1 MRHSTIPFRPG
12 ATGTPSA
19 ICSRAVDF
27 RFTDEHNALRTT
39 VRDFADRTIAPRAE
53 ELDERGEFPVDI
65 VLEMG
70 KLGLFGI
77 PFPDRYGGGDGDFTG
92 LCIAIEE
99 LARVDSSM
107 AITLEAG
114 VGLGAMPIY
123 LFGTEEQK
131 QRWLV
136 PLARGEKIAGFG
148 LTEPDAGSD
157 SGATKTRARLEDG
170 QWVIDGTKAFITNA
184 GTEISQHVTITA
196 RTGDAEISNIIVP
209 VGTPGFTAGKHYR
222 KLGWH
227 ASDTRELVFSD
238 CRVPEENLLGV
249 RGEGFKNF
257 LIILDAGR
265 VAIGALGVGLAQGCL
280 EMSVA
285 YAKERKQFGRPIADN
300 QAIAFK
306 LADMEMKT
314 SLARLAVYRAAW
326 MHDQGI
332 PFKTEAS
339 VAKLYSSEIAND
351 IAREAIQIHGGY
363 GFMEEYPVARFFRD
377 AKVLEIGEGTSEVQR
392 ILIARALLGER

>member
-1 MRHSTIPFRPG
+1 ML
-12 ATGTPSA
+12 A
-19 ICSRAVDF
+19 RAMDF
-27 RFTDEHNALRTT
+27 TFTDEQQALRAT
-39 VRDFADRTIAPRAE
+39 VRDFAERVIAPRAE
-53 ELDERGEFPVDI
+53 EMDASGEFPTDI

-77 PFPDRYGGGDGDFTG
+77 PFPESYGGGDGDFTG

-99 LARVDSSM
+99 LARIDSSM

-114 VGLGAMPIY
+114 VGLGAMPIF

-131 QRWLV
+131 QRWLI
-136 PLARGEKIAGFG
+136 PLARGERIAGFG
-148 LTEPDAGSD
+148 LTEPEAGSD
-157 SGATKTRARLEDG
+157 SGNTKTTAISTEG
-170 QWVIDGTKAFITNA
+170 EWVINGTKVFITNA
-184 GTEISQHVTITA
+184 GTDISQHVTITA
-196 RTGDAEISNIIVP
+196 RTGDNEISNIIVP
-209 VGTPGFTAGKHYR
+209 VDTEGFSAGKKYR

-227 ASDTRELVFSD
+227 ASDTRELSFTD
-238 CRVPEENLLGV
+238 CRVPEENLLGA

-285 YAKERKQFGRPIADN
+285 YAKERRQFGKPIADN

-306 LADMEMKT
+306 LADMEVKT
-314 SLARLAVYRAAW
+314 DLARLAVYRAAW
-326 MHDQGI
+326 THDRGM
-332 PFKTEAS
+332 PFKKEAS
-339 VAKLYSSEIAND
+339 IAKLYSSEIAND

-363 GFMEEYPVARFFRD
+363 GFMEEFPVARFFRD

-392 ILIARALLGER
+392 ILISRALLGA

>member
-1 MRHSTIPFRPG
+1 ML
-12 ATGTPSA
+12 A
-19 ICSRAVDF
+19 RAMDF
-27 RFTDEHNALRTT
+27 TFTDEQQALRAT
-39 VRDFADRTIAPRAE
+39 VRDFAERVIAPRAE
-53 ELDERGEFPVDI
+53 EMDASGEFPTDI

-77 PFPDRYGGGDGDFTG
+77 PFPESYGGGDGDFTG

-99 LARVDSSM
+99 LARIDSSM

-114 VGLGAMPIY
+114 VGLGAMPIF

-131 QRWLV
+131 QRWLI
-136 PLARGEKIAGFG
+136 PLARGERIAGFG
-148 LTEPDAGSD
+148 LTEPEAGSD
-157 SGATKTRARLEDG
+157 SGNTKTTAISTDG
-170 QWVIDGTKAFITNA
+170 EWVINGTKAFITNV
-184 GTEISQHVTITA
+184 GTDISQHVTITA
-196 RTGDAEISNIIVP
+196 RTGDNEISNIIVP
-209 VGTPGFTAGKHYR
+209 VDTPGFGAGKKYR

-227 ASDTRELVFSD
+227 ASDTRELSFTD
-238 CRVPEENLLGV
+238 CRVPEENLLGA

-285 YAKERKQFGRPIADN
+285 YAKERRQFGKPIADN

-306 LADMEMKT
+306 LADMEVKT
-314 SLARLAVYRAAW
+314 DLARLAVYRAAW
-326 MHDQGI
+326 MHDRGM
-332 PFKTEAS
+332 PFKKEAS
-339 VAKLYSSEIAND
+339 IAKLYSSEIAND

-363 GFMEEYPVARFFRD
+363 GFMDEFPVSRFFRD

-392 ILIARALLGER
+392 ILISRALLGA